1 MQMKMDSIRVHM
13 SITTW
18 LWITSLHMCSGSP
31 NLSYWGRK
39 VSLMGQPC
47 YWQLSDRCV
56 VPELKELSVC
66 ITFQRDLGTSDW
78 TAFDYKQR
86 GKLSVE
92 LGLTGS
98 RKQLKVWLFGK
109 ENTVDL
115 VEDLALHQ
123 WHTICLTWSAT
134 AKKLQVYLN
143 DSSLKEIHINGSQL
157 AGCGM
162 LTLGVSHNVLGGV
175 MNYETGKEL
184 MGSATLF
191 RMWSRVLA
199 GTELAAL
206 RCVEGDVV
214 RWSQRDWSKSASYC
228 QAEPDSNLI
237 CEWQKYEIAMIVSIE
252 SKLQEK
258 EKLKIIL
265 QNWFKDTFHSNIS
278 VHGIFISSSRQQL
291 DLELGEQLEGSRVSS
306 NGTTAQRYDCLVHV
320 EVTPKKDVWAVQEE
334 IQRCLSPPYHHA
346 DGVVKAIPG
355 SLTVISV
362 EELSNNTESPLHT
375 TGPPALSTAS
385 TTVQLPSCTS
395 VLSSVAK
402 EIPDLCNP
410 DYTDGFFQDTFYRV
424 ILNAS
429 INITPT
435 NPENSIQNWLNVTLN
450 PNHMTVLN
458 FVMTPELPISEKFLI
473 LHRYTCTFHVQ
484 AQSLNVTETKK
495 LIVSLLT
502 KPYTTGSEFI
512 EVLPGHINVSHIAP
526 GSCPDHDQ
534 HTLQGLFPWPK
545 TEPQETAIVLC
556 EKNQLEKATRF
567 CKLDGMTD
575 IAMWEPPD
583 LSSCERIVDGIA
595 DLDKVNVTANNS
607 GEVVDLIGSLVSN
620 QTNLSHSELDTVLNK
635 LEDVVA
641 ISPISPN
648 MGENIM
654 EILSDILH
662 CKADLVSFTNKILGV
677 IESVGDQMD
686 FNGETHNMTVPSM
699 ALQLVNVN
707 SSQFRGL
714 TFGVSSF
721 TSDNSPQIFVNETFV
736 EKPFT
741 GAVASISLPSVLENF
756 FPQNNTVRPRIQFQ
770 FFDSGGLFKNP
781 HDNMTLNTYVVSASV
796 TNINVSNLHQPTI
809 ITLRHLN
816 RVQAQD
822 QRMCVYWDVSKS
834 GGGGWESQGC
844 VMWNTD
850 DFQTT
855 CQCNHLTHFGVLLD
869 VSKAP
874 ISELDE
880 QILVILSFVGCGLS
894 SVFLG
899 VTLLTYLAFE
909 KLRQDYPSK
918 ILINLCVAL
927 LGLNLVF
934 LVNSWLASFDS
945 RGLCVGVAAIQHFF
959 VLASFTWMGLEALH
973 MYFALVKVFNV
984 YVPSYILK
992 LCAFGW
998 GLPATIIILI
1008 LAIDKDIYGSE
1019 WDEDSQNPL
1028 QDTSPFCWVQND
1040 NAFYV
1045 SVMGFIILVLLCN
1058 MSVFGVVLIQ
1068 IRRMQANKISSS
1080 STSGLAHDLRV
1091 VASLTFLLGLTWI
1104 LPFFSWGMAAIVFTY
1119 LFAILNTLQG
1129 FFIFIF
1135 HCLMKEN
1142 VQKQWRIH
1150 LCCGPLRPK
1159 DYSDWSRSVTGE
1171 GRGRQV
1177 RSPSVKSEDTSSMRK
1192 ISDTSISSVNQMIA

>member
-1 MQMKMDSIRVHM
+1 
-13 SITTW
+13 
-18 LWITSLHMCSGSP
+18 
-31 NLSYWGRK
+31 
-39 VSLMGQPC
+39 MGQPC

-134 AKKLQVYLN
+134 AKKLKVYLN

-199 GTELAAL
+199 GAELAAL

-214 RWSQRDWSKSASYC
+214 RWSQRDWGNGPQSASYC

-278 VHGIFISSSRQQL
+278 VHGIFISSSWQQL
-291 DLELGEQLEGSRVSS
+291 DLELGEQLEVQGSRVSS

-334 IQRCLSPPYHHA
+334 IQRRLSPSYYHA
-346 DGVVKAIPG
+346 DGVVKASPG

-362 EELSNNTESPLHT
+362 EEFSNNTESPLHT

-395 VLSSVAK
+395 VPSSVAK

-410 DYTDGFFQDTFYRV
+410 DYTDG
-424 ILNAS
+424 
-429 INITPT
+429 
-435 NPENSIQNWLNVTLN
+435 
-450 PNHMTVLN
+450 
-458 FVMTPELPISEKFLI
+458 
-473 LHRYTCTFHVQ
+473 YTCTFHVQ

-502 KPYTTGSEFI
+502 KPYTGSEFI

-545 TEPQETAIVLC
+545 TEPQDTAIVLC

-583 LSSCERIVDGIA
+583 LSSCERIVDDIA

-635 LEDVVA
+635 LKDVVA
-641 ISPISPN
+641 ISPVSPD

-654 EILSDILH
+654 KILSDILH
-662 CKADLVSFTNKILGV
+662 SKADLVSFTNKILGV
-677 IESVGDQMD
+677 TESVGDKMD
-686 FNGETHNMTVPSM
+686 FNGETHNLIVPSM

-736 EKPFT
+736 EKPLT

-756 FPQNNTVRPRIQFQ
+756 FPQNNTVRTRIQFQ
-770 FFDSGGLFKNP
+770 FFDSCGLFKNP

-796 TNINVSNLHQPTI
+796 TNINVSNLHRPII

-822 QRMCVYWDVSKS
+822 QRMCVYWDFSKS

-1019 WDEDSQNPL
+1019 LDEDSQNPL

-1150 LCCGPLRPK
+1150 LCCGPLRPE
-1159 DYSDWSRSVTGE
+1159 DYSDWSRSVTGG